1 MSLNLKIT
9 HTPVYQ
15 QPNGIAEIPLYV
27 RFKSYSVLLSG
38 LVMFVAFLVLIG
50 WQLDIN
56 FFKRPVPN
64 LVAMNPMTAI
74 CFILSAGSLWFLRNS
89 QQTTAIKIGASILA
103 TSTFIIGT
111 LKLISLG
118 GYIPYK
124 LDTLLFSQKVAADV
138 VGNVSNTMAP
148 NTAFGFALLGLAL
161 FLCQFKNA
169 IVLKL
174 VNYIALL
181 VFITGLFSSIGYLYN
196 VKEFYGILSYIP
208 MAVHT
213 ALCFVCISLAV
224 LFVNSGYGFM
234 QTFTSRRLGGT
245 IARLLV
251 PTTIILPIVL
261 GYTQLIFN
269 HSHTIT
275 VELGVSLLITSVI
288 VVFFSI
294 VWYVSVE
301 LNALDKARTKAES
314 EILLLNK
321 DLEQKIVARTEEVVA
336 KEKRYRA
343 LIENSADA
351 IVMIGETGE
360 LIYQSPAFERITGFS
375 TEDITGLTW
384 EQLIHPDDIKESL
397 MFSEHLKA
405 VQGLPQQKSL
415 RVRHKDGTYIWIEG
429 TLTNL
434 TNNTYVNAVIA
445 NFRNINDRKKN
456 EAEIQQLN
464 TELELRVERR
474 TAQLEAA
481 NKELEAFSY
490 SVSHDLRA
498 PLRGVYGYTQ
508 MLTEDYGP
516 KLDGEAKRLM
526 NNIMSNAKKMGTLID
541 DLLAFSRLGRK
552 ELVKMNIPMREMVRN
567 IADELIAAENGRD
580 IEIKIN
586 EIPDVLADSATMKQV
601 WINLISNS
609 LKYSKPKVKT
619 VIEIGATNNAE
630 TVTYYIKDNGV
641 GFDMRFAD
649 KLFGVFQ
656 RLHSHNDFD
665 GTGVGLA
672 IVQRVISRHGGK
684 VWADAKVNEGAS
696 FYFSLNKN

>member
-9 HTPVYQ
+9 HTPTYQ
-15 QPNGIAEIPLYV
+15 QPNGIAETPLYV

-38 LVMFVAFLVLIG
+38 VVVLVAALVLIG
-50 WQLDIN
+50 WQLNID
-56 FFKRPVPN
+56 FLKRPVPN

-74 CFILSAGSLWFLRNS
+74 CFLLSAISLWLLRNKR
-89 QQTTAIKIGASILA
+89 QTSITKFTAGILA
-103 TSTFIIGT
+103 LLTFAIGV

-118 GYIPYK
+118 GLLSFK
-124 LDTLLFSQKVAADV
+124 LDTLLFPQKVAADV
-138 VGNVSNTMAP
+138 IGNVSNSMAP
-148 NTAFGFALLGLAL
+148 NTAFGFSLLGLAL
-161 FLCQFKNA
+161 LLSQFKNA

-181 VFITGLFSSIGYLYN
+181 VFITGLFSSIGYLYK

-213 ALCFVCISLAV
+213 ALCFVFISLAL

-234 QTFTSRRLGGT
+234 QTFTSRRLGGAV
-245 IARLLV
+245 ARLLV

-261 GYTQLIFN
+261 GYIQLMFN
-269 HSHTIT
+269 HSHAVT

-301 LNALDKARTKAES
+301 LNKLDKARTKAES

-321 DLEQKIVARTEEVVA
+321 DLEQKIMARTEEVVA

-351 IVMIGETGE
+351 IVMIDETGE
-360 LIYQSPAFERITGFS
+360 LIYQSPAFERITGF
-375 TEDITGLTW
+375 TPQDIEGLKW
-384 EQLIHPDDIKESL
+384 EQLIHPEDIKESL
-397 MFSEHLKA
+397 IFSEHLKA
-405 VQGLPQQKSL
+405 VQGVPQQKSL
-415 RVRHKDGTYIWIEG
+415 RLRHKNGTYIWIEG

-445 NFRNINDRKKN
+445 NFRNITDRKKD

-508 MLTEDYGP
+508 MLTEDYGA
-516 KLDGEAKRLM
+516 KLDDEARRLM
-526 NNIMSNAKKMGTLID
+526 GNIMANAKKMGTLID

-552 ELVKMNIPMREMVRN
+552 ELVKMNIPMREMIRN
-567 IADELIAAENGRD
+567 IADELVASENGRNIN
-580 IEIKIN
+580 IEIN
-586 EIPDVLADSATMKQV
+586 EMPDIAADSVTMKQV

-609 LKYSKPKVKT
+609 LKYSKPKAKT
-619 VIEIGATNNAE
+619 VIEIGATTDDN